1 MTRKYFKMNF
11 SIFHLFFLVQ
21 SGYGYPENWMT
32 IWVPRSLGRNSEA
45 FFWLPPLLWG
55 SLHGSL
61 GKELWNLLL
70 LNHKYT
76 MLVATS
82 NFEGTEMF
90 PLTSETRSMPG
101 NFTGG
106 MCIQPTFLSDSF
118 DTHSPVVPLDLALH
132 WTFWGGP
139 NHLGSQFCG
148 SNCPSIPRNW
158 QLLSNMGC
166 VQPVKMSKA
175 TNSVKYL
182 TLYIMCARMC
192 TLFGMHVY
200 SIYWNWINLLEAWF
214 QKRRHWAIVSSQ
226 HQDKYVDKFYIYVY
240 VYIYYII

>member
-90 PLTSETRSMPG
+90 PLTSETRSMQG

-175 TNSVKYL
+175 TNSVKYF

-192 TLFGMHVY
+192 TLFGVHVY
-200 SIYWNWINLLEAWF
+200 SIYWNWINLLKPDF
-214 QKRRHWAIVSSQ
+214 RNGGIGQLWA
-226 HQDKYVDKFYIYVY
+226 HNTKTNM
-240 VYIYYII
+240 